1 MSDRQPVRGVT
12 VLNDTCVSDV
22 MSTPIVTC
30 HCEVSLGEVAE
41 LMARHR
47 IHAVV
52 VVGDPSPVGDDA
64 LPWRVISAND
74 LVEAAPFDYG
84 ATAAGWVASSPLL
97 TVEHDDSLQHAALL
111 MSEYETSHVIVVE
124 DAHPVGIVSA
134 LDVAA
139 RLAPAPVE
147 PPAVSAASAPP
158 PWAGG
163 LRARPGDR
171 LVIRG
176 HQLEEMERDAEV
188 LEARGTDGGAPFL
201 VRWGDTGHETLLY
214 PGSDAR
220 IEHLDGRH

>member
-12 VLNDTCVSDV
+12 VLNDTRVGDV

-30 HCEVSLGEVAE
+30 HSEVSLGEVAE

-52 VVGDPSPVGDDA
+52 VVGDPSPAGDDA
-64 LPWRVISAND
+64 LPWRVISVND
-74 LVEAAPFDYG
+74 LVQAAPFDYG
-84 ATAAGWVASSPLL
+84 ATAAGWVASSPLV
-97 TVEHDDSLQHAALL
+97 TVGRDESLQHAALL
-111 MSEYETSHVIVVE
+111 MSQHETGHVIAV
-124 DAHPVGIVSA
+124 DDGQPVGIVSA

-147 PPAVSAASAPP
+147 PLAASAASAPP

-176 HQLEEMERDAEV
+176 HEIGEMERDAEV
-188 LEARGTDGGAPFL
+188 LEARGADGGAPFL
-201 VRWGDTGHETLLY
+201 VRWEDTGHETLLY

-220 IEHLDGRH
+220 IEHSDRRD

>member
-12 VLNDTCVSDV
+12 VLNDTRVGDV

-30 HCEVSLGEVAE
+30 HSEVSLGEVAE

-52 VVGDPSPVGDDA
+52 VVGDPSPAGDDA

-97 TVEHDDSLQHAALL
+97 TVEHDESLQQAALL

-139 RLAPAPVE
+139 RLAPAPAE
-147 PPAVSAASAPP
+147 PPAASAASAPP
-158 PWAGG
+158 PWGGG

-176 HQLEEMERDAEV
+176 HQLHEMERDAEV

-201 VRWGDTGHETLLY
+201 VRWEDTGHETLLY

-220 IEHLDGRH
+220 IEHLDGRD